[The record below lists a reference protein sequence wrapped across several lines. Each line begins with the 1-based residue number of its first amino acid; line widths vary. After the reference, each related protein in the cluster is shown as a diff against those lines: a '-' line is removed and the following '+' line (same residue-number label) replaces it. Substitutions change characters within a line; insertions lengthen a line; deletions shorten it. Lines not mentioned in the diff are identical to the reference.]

1 MHGLKNVRTRR
12 TDSLTR
18 VAWDQ
23 LESLLAIYYRG
34 QGYRVEH
41 VGTAATG
48 SRFDGGIDL
57 KLYRDDQY
65 IVVQCKHWNA
75 KQVPHN
81 DVHQLL
87 GLMVNEGATGAILVT
102 SGEFTRAASEAARKL
117 GHVQLIDGDDLR
129 VMLGPLPEPPVAAAP
144 LDAVASGAKAL
155 ATHAGERLLRAAE
168 DRIRSGGRR
177 GGGVGHVASRALLLI
192 LLKFALAGGVMV
204 MFWLGMQGVIG
215 TLQQSAARRAAAIP
229 ASHARPLP
237 MPQSPGN
244 GGVTQAATGN
254 TVGSGAEVIDGYTGT
269 TIEDTGRPARQP
281 TPAEIRE
288 SQRKA
293 DEAMRVLE
301 ASTPE
306 M

>member
-34 QGYRVEH
+34 QGYRVDH

-57 KLYRDDQY
+57 KLYKDDQY

-102 SGEFTRAASEAARKL
+102 SGEFTRAATEAARKL

-129 VMLGPLPEPPVAAAP
+129 AMLGPLPEPPVTAGH
-144 LDAVASGAKAL
+144 LGDAASGAKAL

-177 GGGVGHVASRALLLI
+177 GGGVGQVASRALLLI

-204 MFWLGMQGVIG
+204 MFWVGMQGVIG
-215 TLQQSAARRAAAIP
+215 SLQQSAARRAAAAPTSTP
-229 ASHARPLP
+229 AKPLP
-237 MPQSPGN
+237 APQ
-244 GGVTQAATGN
+244 AR
-254 TVGSGAEVIDGYTGT
+254 GSGALGQGAIGGQAPEVIDSYTGT
-269 TIEDTGRPARQP
+269 TIEDTGPPPRQP
-281 TPAEIRE
+281 TAAEIRE